1 MSIPRVTSLKVVK
14 RPGPYN
20 TWTSYLTDYAEAVQ
34 AFASRDEAEV
44 AIQFNSEFGV
54 LDAEWLQEVLT
65 VSPPSNN
72 PYQEDIKPFLEI
84 THYEYDYEFA
94 RRIYVN
100 DFEMTTLKEGSLNR
114 TAEVKLK
121 VDKFMLLLD
130 EFMSGSVVQPLG
142 KPVMPAINAHASA
155 AVLAHTAFASF
166 FEPNSVINEQQTATV
181 NGSLA
186 TTRTFNLT
194 PDVPGLPLVL
204 ILVFYNPNSSGVTVT
219 VSVNSEFRTVLTLQP
234 QSAIAVDTVRT
245 LSGGTKQFNINVSV
259 SPPTSSVSL
268 VRAYLADPDGYFSV
282 SVKNLNT
289 NNEIIPIREIETFAG
304 WQTIGGDRVL
314 FNRYVVQN
322 SFLAGSYIYVTT
334 GFYPCSLVAV

>member
-1 MSIPRVTSLKVVK
+1 MSIPRIKNLKVVK
-14 RPGPYN
+14 RPSSIY
-20 TWTSYLTDYAEAVQ
+20 TWISDLTDYAEAVQ
-34 AFASRDEAEV
+34 AFVSKDEAEV
-44 AIQFNSEFGV
+44 LIQLNSQFGV

-72 PYQEDIKPFLEI
+72 PYQDDIKPFVEI

-121 VDKFMLLLD
+121 ADRFMLLLD
-130 EFMSGSVVQPLG
+130 EFASGSVIQPIG
-142 KPVMPAINAHASA
+142 KPVMPAINARATA
-155 AVLAHTAFASF
+155 LAHTAFASF
-166 FEPNSVINEQQTATV
+166 FEPSSVVNEQETATV
-181 NGSLA
+181 NGSLT

-194 PDVPGLPLVL
+194 PDVSGLPLVL
-204 ILVFYNPNSSGVTVT
+204 ILVFYNPNSSGATIT

-245 LSGGTKQFNINVSV
+245 ISGGVKQFSINVSV
-259 SPPTSSVSL
+259 NPSSNSISL
-268 VRAYLADPDGYFSV
+268 VRSYLADPDAYISV
-282 SVKNLNT
+282 SANNLNT
-289 NNEIIPIREIETFAG
+289 NNEFIPIREIETFAG
-304 WQTIGGDRVL
+304 WQTVGGDRVL

-322 SFLAGSYIYVTT
+322 SFYAGPFSYVTA